1 MSEYSHPNLITILPE
16 CINISHFIPGKIYKP
31 SFIIYNTCNIP
42 IILNLRSSDRNKLIL
57 SDNLIRLEVNQSKKI
72 NLVIQDQINYST
84 GKIPIKKKLFINLNG
99 EFVEEKYE
107 INLIYFTQETEANLE
122 TESNIEGISNLA
134 AEYLKYGQADSNENS
149 NQNVKNTNKGSF
161 ITNKEIPLSPNPQN
175 NSSNNVISIGN
186 SQIENLDV
194 NNKNI
199 NPISKLNNNQN
210 ENIGYKNKN
219 EEENI
224 NKRNYIIQKN
234 CDFGIICN
242 KSNLEKLNDKAKIL
256 LDKMQEMSNILQEFE
271 KNIHINKERYDSRFL
286 LRSSM
291 SVYSF
296 GKNIFLNKFKDKKKE
311 INKNYNNLEKICVLT
326 ENKLLL
332 IEKEELIERYKLLE
346 NKLNKYKHEN
356 MKKKNCENDG
366 INDLVSE
373 QNLFLNK
380 ISSNLTPLKSRETS
394 QFIEQTPII

>member
-84 GKIPIKKKLFINLNG
+84 GKIPVKKKLFINLNG

-134 AEYLKYGQADSNENS
+134 AEYLKYGQADLNENS
-149 NQNVKNTNKGSF
+149 NQNVKNINKGSF
-161 ITNKEIPLSPNPQN
+161 IKNKEIPLSPSPQN
-175 NSSNNVISIGN
+175 NSTNNAISIGN
-186 SQIENLDV
+186 SQIENLDI
-194 NNKNI
+194 NDKNI

-242 KSNLEKLNDKAKIL
+242 MSNLEKLNNKAKIL

-346 NKLNKYKHEN
+346 NKLNKFKHEN
-356 MKKKNCENDG
+356 IKKKNCENDG

-394 QFIEQTPII
+394 QFIEHTPII

>member
-1 MSEYSHPNLITILPE
+1 M
-16 CINISHFIPGKIYKP
+16 
-31 SFIIYNTCNIP
+31 
-42 IILNLRSSDRNKLIL
+42 
-57 SDNLIRLEVNQSKKI
+57 
-72 NLVIQDQINYST
+72 
-84 GKIPIKKKLFINLNG
+84 LFH
-99 EFVEEKYE
+99 
-107 INLIYFTQETEANLE
+107 
-122 TESNIEGISNLA
+122 
-134 AEYLKYGQADSNENS
+134 
-149 NQNVKNTNKGSF
+149 
-161 ITNKEIPLSPNPQN
+161 
-175 NSSNNVISIGN
+175 IGN
-186 SQIENLDV
+186 SQIENLDIID
-194 NNKNI
+194 KNI

-242 KSNLEKLNDKAKIL
+242 MSNLEKLNNKAKIL

-332 IEKEELIERYKLLE
+332 IEKEELIERYK
-346 NKLNKYKHEN
+346 
-356 MKKKNCENDG
+356 
-366 INDLVSE
+366 
-373 QNLFLNK
+373 
-380 ISSNLTPLKSRETS
+380 
-394 QFIEQTPII
+394 

>member
-194 NNKNI
+194 NDKNI

-224 NKRNYIIQKN
+224 NKRNNIIQKN

>member
-57 SDNLIRLEVNQSKKI
+57 RDNLIRLEVNQSKKI

-134 AEYLKYGQADSNENS
+134 AEYLKYGQADLNENS
-149 NQNVKNTNKGSF
+149 NQNVKNINKGSF
-161 ITNKEIPLSPNPQN
+161 IKNKEIPLSPNPQN
-175 NSSNNVISIGN
+175 NSTNNAISIGN
-186 SQIENLDV
+186 SQIENLDIID
-194 NNKNI
+194 KNI

-224 NKRNYIIQKN
+224 KKRNYIIQKN

-242 KSNLEKLNDKAKIL
+242 MSNLEKLNNKAKIL

-346 NKLNKYKHEN
+346 NKLNKFKNEN
-356 MKKKNCENDG
+356 IKKKNCENDG

-394 QFIEQTPII
+394 QFIEHTPII

>member
-84 GKIPIKKKLFINLNG
+84 GKIPVKKKLFINLNG

-107 INLIYFTQETEANLE
+107 INLIYFTQETEENLE
-122 TESNIEGISNLA
+122 KESNIEGISNLA
-134 AEYLKYGQADSNENS
+134 AEYLKYGQADLNENS

-175 NSSNNVISIGN
+175 NSINNVISIGN

>member
-224 NKRNYIIQKN
+224 NKRNNIIQKN

>member
-175 NSSNNVISIGN
+175 NSINNVISIGN

-194 NNKNI
+194 NDKNI

-224 NKRNYIIQKN
+224 NKRNNIIQKN

-356 MKKKNCENDG
+356 MKKKNCEKDG

>member
-134 AEYLKYGQADSNENS
+134 AEYLKYGQADLNENS
-149 NQNVKNTNKGSF
+149 NQNVKNINKGSF
-161 ITNKEIPLSPNPQN
+161 IKNKEIPLSPSPQN
-175 NSSNNVISIGN
+175 SSTNNAISIGN
-186 SQIENLDV
+186 SQIENLDIID
-194 NNKNI
+194 KNI

-224 NKRNYIIQKN
+224 KKRNYIIQKN

-242 KSNLEKLNDKAKIL
+242 MSNLEKLNNKAKIL

-346 NKLNKYKHEN
+346 NKLNKFKHEN
-356 MKKKNCENDG
+356 IKKKNCENDG

-394 QFIEQTPII
+394 QFIEHTPII

>member
-175 NSSNNVISIGN
+175 NSINNVISIGN

-194 NNKNI
+194 NDKNI

-224 NKRNYIIQKN
+224 NKRNNIIQKN

>member
-175 NSSNNVISIGN
+175 NSINNVISIGN

-194 NNKNI
+194 NDKNI

-224 NKRNYIIQKN
+224 NKRNNIIQKN

-311 INKNYNNLEKICVLT
+311 FRKNMCFNRK
-326 ENKLLL
+326 
-332 IEKEELIERYKLLE
+332 
-346 NKLNKYKHEN
+346 
-356 MKKKNCENDG
+356 
-366 INDLVSE
+366 
-373 QNLFLNK
+373 
-380 ISSNLTPLKSRETS
+380 
-394 QFIEQTPII
+394 

>member
-134 AEYLKYGQADSNENS
+134 AEYLKYGQADLNENS
-149 NQNVKNTNKGSF
+149 NQNVKNINKGSF
-161 ITNKEIPLSPNPQN
+161 IKNKEIPLSPSPQN
-175 NSSNNVISIGN
+175 NSTNNAISIGN
-186 SQIENLDV
+186 SQIENLDI
-194 NNKNI
+194 NDKNI

-224 NKRNYIIQKN
+224 KKRNYIIQKN

-242 KSNLEKLNDKAKIL
+242 MSNLEKLNNKAKIL

-346 NKLNKYKHEN
+346 NKLNKFKHEN
-356 MKKKNCENDG
+356 IKKKNCENDG

-394 QFIEQTPII
+394 QFIEHTPII

>member
-1 MSEYSHPNLITILPE
+1 M
-16 CINISHFIPGKIYKP
+16 
-31 SFIIYNTCNIP
+31 
-42 IILNLRSSDRNKLIL
+42 
-57 SDNLIRLEVNQSKKI
+57 
-72 NLVIQDQINYST
+72 
-84 GKIPIKKKLFINLNG
+84 
-99 EFVEEKYE
+99 
-107 INLIYFTQETEANLE
+107 
-122 TESNIEGISNLA
+122 
-134 AEYLKYGQADSNENS
+134 
-149 NQNVKNTNKGSF
+149 
-161 ITNKEIPLSPNPQN
+161 
-175 NSSNNVISIGN
+175 
-186 SQIENLDV
+186 
-194 NNKNI
+194 
-199 NPISKLNNNQN
+199 
-210 ENIGYKNKN
+210 
-219 EEENI
+219 
-224 NKRNYIIQKN
+224 
-234 CDFGIICN
+234 
-242 KSNLEKLNDKAKIL
+242 SNLEKLNNKAKIL

-346 NKLNKYKHEN
+346 NKLNKFKHEN
-356 MKKKNCENDG
+356 IKKKNCENDG

-394 QFIEQTPII
+394 QFIEHTPII

>member
-84 GKIPIKKKLFINLNG
+84 GKIPVKKKLFINLNG

-107 INLIYFTQETEANLE
+107 INLIYFTQETEENLE

-175 NSSNNVISIGN
+175 NSINNVISIGN

>member
-186 SQIENLDV
+186 AQIENLDV
-194 NNKNI
+194 NDKNI
-199 NPISKLNNNQN
+199 NAISKINNNQN

-224 NKRNYIIQKN
+224 NKRNNIIQKN

>member
-186 SQIENLDV
+186 AQIENLDV
-194 NNKNI
+194 NDKNI

-224 NKRNYIIQKN
+224 NKRNNIIQKN

>member
-134 AEYLKYGQADSNENS
+134 AEYLKYGQADLNENS
-149 NQNVKNTNKGSF
+149 NQNVKNINKGSF
-161 ITNKEIPLSPNPQN
+161 IKNKEIPLSPSPQN
-175 NSSNNVISIGN
+175 NSTNNAISIGN
-186 SQIENLDV
+186 SQIENLDIID
-194 NNKNI
+194 KNI

-224 NKRNYIIQKN
+224 KKRNYIIQKN

-242 KSNLEKLNDKAKIL
+242 MSNLEKLNNKAKIL

-346 NKLNKYKHEN
+346 NKLNKFKNEN
-356 MKKKNCENDG
+356 IKKKNCENDG

-394 QFIEQTPII
+394 QFIEHTPII